1 MGSWAE
7 ICFDDGLGAALVGVD
22 LVFDVM
28 PELRT
33 VRVVLGTLRVSF
45 LGSGQVQCLLSRMQ
59 LAHLGRCSSHC
70 DRE

>member
-7 ICFDDGLGAALVGVD
+7 ICVDDGLGAAIVGVD
-22 LVFDVM
+22 LVVDFM
-28 PELRT
+28 AGLRT

-59 LAHLGRCSSHC
+59 LAHFGRCSSHY
-70 DRE
+70 D